1 MSAFKQMI
9 VTDVILDS
17 AAITDKYAAFLKEN
31 VANLNGTIINA
42 KNIPRNSILAR
53 SIHAS
58 EGTSQATS
66 NLELV
71 LPFFSAHICPPVK
84 PGEVVWV
91 FLYDSDEPLGQKSI
105 GYSNFRRM
113 QMGQTSV
120 RNLLDESIESASGFR
135 VPDVGY
141 WIGRVSSFMQFED
154 TNYTVFSRA
163 FGLTLD
169 NQEGEYPD
177 KNEKYNVP
185 KGDYFRTAP
194 NAENNPNVPS
204 LFTNG
209 AGVGQPRIIEPV
221 GTIDDI
227 FNNATANGVFEFEPV
242 PRFTKRPG
250 DLVLQGSNNT
260 LISLGIDRTGP
271 IGVLNTDES
280 GLPFPILSGSDASKV
295 EEDFVQFAGTID
307 IVTGRGRGFLVN
319 SDGDPELTSARVINT
334 DAQRGE
340 NRDNTGIAENDKD
353 PEKSDNKKPN
363 LNEGNPDFVL
373 DSSRMYV
380 SMRTNGDKN
389 FALPQP
395 PITDN
400 SPADFYTEGE
410 DGELAHIPTD
420 EEGTPFIITKSDE
433 IRIIARK
440 NEKDEP
446 VDGAPEINGSIK
458 IVKEGDV
465 GEDLAMIIMHPDGT
479 VQIDAPRII
488 LGRNDVGAFDDGA
501 QPGSDTETGY
511 VKFSQYNVQMS
522 ALHDEVTRLSKS
534 VKNMA
539 DGLNTILNAVETVF
553 QSAMAGPFPVV
564 SLQGLGSATII
575 STMSELLIKGTDQ
588 TAAYE
593 IADAVSSAVGGD
605 DTGSGGTGLKDN
617 IPDARSDTIF
627 GE

>member
-17 AAITDKYAAFLKEN
+17 AAITDEYAAFLKET
-31 VANLNGTIINA
+31 VANLNDTIINA

-66 NLELV
+66 KIELV

-135 VPDVGY
+135 VPKVGY

-169 NQEGEYPD
+169 DQVGEYPD
-177 KNEKYNVP
+177 ESEKYELP

-194 NAENNPNVPS
+194 DASPNPNVPS

-209 AGVGQPRIIEPV
+209 AGDGQPRIIEPV
-221 GTIDDI
+221 GTIEDI
-227 FNNATANGVFEFEPV
+227 FKNATANGVFEFEPV

-260 LISLGIDRTGP
+260 LISLGVDRTGP
-271 IGVLNTDES
+271 IGILNAEES
-280 GLPFPILSGSDASKV
+280 GLPFPILSGSKESKV
-295 EEDFVQFAGTID
+295 KEDFVQFAGTID

-319 SDGDPELTSARVINT
+319 SDGDPELTSARIIKT
-334 DAQRGE
+334 DAIGGSAYG
-340 NRDNTGIAENDKD
+340 DGPGVAENDKD
-353 PEKSDNKKPN
+353 PEKSDKTPN

-395 PITDN
+395 VVTDN
-400 SPADFYTEGE
+400 SPTDFYTEGE
-410 DGELAHIPTD
+410 EGELAHIPADD
-420 EEGTPFIITKSDE
+420 EGAAFIITKSDE

-440 NEKDEP
+440 NEKDKP

-458 IVKEGDV
+458 IVKEGEV

-488 LGRNDVGAFDDGA
+488 LGRNDVGTFDDGPPD
-501 QPGSDTETGY
+501 PGDDKATGY
-511 VKFSQYNVQMS
+511 VKFSQYNVQMT
-522 ALHDEVTRLSKS
+522 ALHDEVHSLAAITQELMEDLLTYMGIM
-534 VKNMA
+534 V
-539 DGLNTILNAVETVF
+539 GVF
-553 QSAMAGPFPVV
+553 GGAMAGPFPVV
-564 SLQGLGSATII
+564 GLQAGGMKAALQMLSDDLPGHIANVVQVGTRVGGSA
-575 STMSELLIKGTDQ
+575 S
-588 TAAYE
+588 
-593 IADAVSSAVGGD
+593 SSA
-605 DTGSGGTGLKDN
+605 GSNESDLRGS